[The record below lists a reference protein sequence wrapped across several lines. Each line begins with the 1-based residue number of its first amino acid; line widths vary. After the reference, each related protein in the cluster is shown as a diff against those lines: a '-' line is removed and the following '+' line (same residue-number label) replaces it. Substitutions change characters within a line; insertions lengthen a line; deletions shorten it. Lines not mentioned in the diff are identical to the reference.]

1 MKNKHLL
8 AIFTL
13 VAVSFSACRNTDKI
27 NAATTDS
34 TIAEVI
40 PDTAAIDRGEGIGT
54 FLVEAAKDVNME
66 LALGKLA
73 ATKSTNK
80 LIKRYAEVMVK
91 DYTKT
96 AANLKALAESKK
108 VALPTALPEAAQK
121 HIDEL
126 KVMEVAAFEKH
137 YIGMMIKDNAKAI
150 DLYKSASVTGDYKI
164 RDFAVKSLRMSERH
178 FKRANEI
185 NADAGY

>member
-1 MKNKHLL
+1 MRKKHLL

-13 VAVSFSACRNTDKI
+13 VAISFSACRNTDKI

-40 PDTAAIDRGEGIGT
+40 PDTADINRGGDMTT
-54 FLVEAAKDVNME
+54 FLQEAATTGMKE

-73 ATKSTNK
+73 FEKSTNK

-91 DYTKT
+91 DQTKLLSDLQT
-96 AANLKALAESKK
+96 LAASKK
-108 VALPTALPEAAQK
+108 LTLPAALPAPDQK
-121 HIDEL
+121 HLEEL
-126 KVMEVAAFEKH
+126 KTMDVAAFEKH
-137 YIGMMIKDNAKAI
+137 YIGMMIKDNAAAV
-150 DLYKSASVTGDYKI
+150 DLFKSASVSGDVKI
-164 RDFAVKSLRMSERH
+164 RNYATRALRISEHH

-185 NADAGY
+185 NAGAGY

>member
-8 AIFTL
+8 AIFSLL
-13 VAVSFSACRNTDKI
+13 VISFSACRNTDKI

-40 PDTAAIDRGEGIGT
+40 PDSADINRGGTMTT
-54 FLVEAAKDVNME
+54 FLQEAATDGMME

-73 ATKSTNK
+73 AEKSTNK
-80 LIKRYAEVMVK
+80 LIKKYAEGMVK
-91 DYTKT
+91 DHTKI
-96 AANLKALAESKK
+96 ASELKTLAERKK
-108 VALPTALPEAAQK
+108 VALPARLPAADLK
-121 HIDEL
+121 HLEEL
-126 KVMEVAAFEKH
+126 KNMDVAAFEKH

-150 DLYKSASVTGDYKI
+150 DLYKSASVTGDYKV
-164 RDFAVKSLRMSERH
+164 RGFATKALRMSERH